1 MNAKEFSVEFQRLV
15 AAKQHNVDL
24 LMTDVYYEELGG
36 LPYIEEALR
45 KARNLIWYRDYEKTI
60 SRFPETTEIKA
71 VHKEIAEE
79 KKREIQNEELKK
91 LYQEETKSPS
101 NYFKNKPANYG
112 NLLLAF
118 CWRCSEY
125 LNYKSD
131 SVWDYLEHNN
141 IEIDANFPA
150 HQPDFMRY
158 AISKIGKNNKN
169 IQKASFNNKI
179 FSKIA

>member
-1 MNAKEFSVEFQRLV
+1 ML
-15 AAKQHNVDL
+15 
-24 LMTDVYYEELGG
+24 
-36 LPYIEEALR
+36 
-45 KARNLIWYRDYEKTI
+45 I

-79 KKREIQNEELKK
+79 KKRQIKNDQLKK
-91 LYQEETKSPS
+91 LYQEEGTSPS

-112 NLLLAF
+112 NALLTF

-131 SVWDYLEHNN
+131 SVWDYLEKNN
-141 IEIDANFPA
+141 IEIKMGFPTKRD
-150 HQPDFMRY
+150 DFIKY
-158 AISKIGKNNKN
+158 ATKKLGKNKEK
-169 IQKASFNNKI
+169 ITKAIFNNKI

>member
-1 MNAKEFSVEFQRLV
+1 MNVKEFSVEFQRLV

-45 KARNLIWYRDYEKTI
+45 KARNLMWYRDYEKTI

-71 VHKEIAEE
+71 VHQEISEE
-79 KKREIQNEELKK
+79 KKRQIQNEKLKQ
-91 LYQEETKSPS
+91 LYQEEGTSPS

-112 NLLLAF
+112 NALLAF
-118 CWRCSEY
+118 CWRCNEY

-131 SVWDYLEHNN
+131 SVWDYLEENN
-141 IEIDANFPA
+141 IEIKISFPTKRD
-150 HQPDFMRY
+150 DFIKY
-158 AISKIGKNNKN
+158 ATKKLGKNKEK
-169 IQKASFNNKI
+169 ITKASFNNKI

>member
-1 MNAKEFSVEFQRLV
+1 MKAKEFSVEFQRLV

-36 LPYIEEALR
+36 LPYIEETLR

-79 KKREIQNEELKK
+79 KKRQIQNEKLKQ
-91 LYQEETKSPS
+91 LYQAEAESPS
-101 NYFKNKPANYG
+101 KYFKNKPAYYG
-112 NLLLAF
+112 NALFAF
-118 CWRCSEY
+118 CWKCNEY
-125 LNYKSD
+125 FNYKSD
-131 SVWDYLEHNN
+131 SVWDYLEKNN
-141 IEIDANFPA
+141 IEI
-150 HQPDFMRY
+150 
-158 AISKIGKNNKN
+158 KIGFPTKRDDFIKYATKKLGKNKDK
-169 IQKASFNNKI
+169 IAKASFNNKI